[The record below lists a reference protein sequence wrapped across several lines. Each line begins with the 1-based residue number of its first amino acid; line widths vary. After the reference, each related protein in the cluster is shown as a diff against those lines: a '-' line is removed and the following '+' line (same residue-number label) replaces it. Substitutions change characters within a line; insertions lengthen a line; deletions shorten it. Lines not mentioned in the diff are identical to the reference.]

1 MDTKIMDKKNKPQ
14 NKPEKVNSKISG
26 SANDKESPVQREK
39 MKLNLFDFL
48 VAGLMPLLV
57 GKLFVFYFGIHYSK
71 FPGQGYGTGLAI
83 SVLFTVVM
91 LGRFLWKYRNYS
103 E

>member
-1 MDTKIMDKKNKPQ
+1 MDTKNTSSNQ
-14 NKPEKVNSKISG
+14 SEKTKTKISEN
-26 SANDKESPVQREK
+26 SQDKESQAQKEK
-39 MKLNLFDFL
+39 VSLNLFDFL

-83 SVLFTVVM
+83 SALFTLVM